1 MENIQ
6 IIYLLGFIVSL
17 IAVVTPIIKLNTS
30 ITKLNV
36 TMENLN
42 RIVLQSEEKVNNHET
57 RITLLEIGGK

>member
-6 IIYLLGFIVSL
+6 IIYLLGFLVSL
-17 IAVVTPIIKLNTS
+17 TAVVTPIIKLNTS

-57 RITLLEIGGK
+57 RICILEKGEF